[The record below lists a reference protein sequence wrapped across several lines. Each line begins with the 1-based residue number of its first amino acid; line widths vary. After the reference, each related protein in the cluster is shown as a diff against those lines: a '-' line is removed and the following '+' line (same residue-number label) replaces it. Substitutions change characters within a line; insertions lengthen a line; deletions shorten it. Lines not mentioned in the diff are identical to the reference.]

1 MNQIS
6 LIRKFPIA
14 SIKGLKT
21 APAVSLNGLCSD
33 VFVKSIPKEISMEK
47 VVENFQNKLDE
58 MLDNNFEGFEIFAP
72 FNEDERIDFIDY
84 LEEGFS
90 DTETFCMFATGQ
102 KPSVLLSGDLEYI
115 ELAKKI
121 NDVDKVTVKVVLGK
135 DEDAFLVNQIFLFNK
150 TMVQELIND
159 NLELFKVRLGLTEES
174 SVSKIYE
181 HLISDNGPIASD
193 GATMKSS
200 YNDIIGL
207 LLGYPKTSCMIY
219 ELERRMPNPK
229 LRYSYDL
236 TEYKSELLKLLKGEN
251 SPYKN
256 MNREFIKSL
265 ADKISS
271 IKDIKRAPA
280 LLGGFEGYP
289 FMYYVEEPDE
299 ILKIQSRIQETV
311 QRI

>member
-33 VFVKSIPKEISMEK
+33 VFVKSIPKEISMGK

-58 MLDNNFEGFEIFAP
+58 MLDNDFEGFEIFAP

-90 DTETFCMFATGQ
+90 DTETFCMFAAGQ
-102 KPSVLLSGDLEYI
+102 KPSVLLSGAIEYI
-115 ELAKKI
+115 ELAEKI
-121 NDVDKVTVKVVLGK
+121 KDVDKVKSKVIIG
-135 DEDAFLVNQIFLFNK
+135 DGEESFLINQIFLLNK
-150 TMVQELIND
+150 SMVQEVIND
-159 NLELFKVRLGLTEES
+159 NLELFTVRLGFPEE
-174 SVSKIYE
+174 KIYE
-181 HLISDNGPIASD
+181 QLISDNGPIASG

-207 LLGYPKTSCMIY
+207 ILGYPKTSCMIY

-229 LRYSYDL
+229 LRY
-236 TEYKSELLKLLKGEN
+236 
-251 SPYKN
+251 
-256 MNREFIKSL
+256 
-265 ADKISS
+265 
-271 IKDIKRAPA
+271 
-280 LLGGFEGYP
+280 
-289 FMYYVEEPDE
+289 
-299 ILKIQSRIQETV
+299 
-311 QRI
+311 